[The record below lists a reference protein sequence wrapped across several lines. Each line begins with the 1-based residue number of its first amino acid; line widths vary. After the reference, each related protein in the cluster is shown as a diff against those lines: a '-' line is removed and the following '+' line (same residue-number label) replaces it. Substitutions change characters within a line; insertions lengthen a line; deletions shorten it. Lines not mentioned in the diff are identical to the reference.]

1 MHQRKGQMK
10 RKGEKKQKK
19 LFCNCAFT
27 ERKVNVHLRLGQ
39 EDYSGGHGLQSTN
52 TRRLNL

>member
-10 RKGEKKQKK
+10 RKGEKTF
-19 LFCNCAFT
+19 FCNCAFT